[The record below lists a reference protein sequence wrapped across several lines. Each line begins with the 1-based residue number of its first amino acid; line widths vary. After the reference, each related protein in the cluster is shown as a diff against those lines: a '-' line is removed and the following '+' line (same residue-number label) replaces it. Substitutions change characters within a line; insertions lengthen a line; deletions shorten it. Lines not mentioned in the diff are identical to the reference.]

1 MKALRDLSEL
11 QLDQTAP
18 FTAQERARIGLR
30 DDDEAGIILPV
41 PPSAGRLSFK
51 HEGRDPDHCYTYRDA
66 TGGVLGDIFRCNAY
80 SGSGKHFQPATFWKG
95 ANGKGAWQ
103 HKSWP
108 SPRPLSLK
116 RKSAS
121 SKISVP
127 RKASRMWKIGETVEA
142 PLAKKPL

>member
-1 MKALRDLSEL
+1 MKALRDLSGL

-66 TGGVLGDIFRCNAY
+66 TGSARR
-80 SGSGKHFQPATFWKG
+80 HF
-95 ANGKGAWQ
+95 
-103 HKSWP
+103 
-108 SPRPLSLK
+108 SL
-116 RKSAS
+116 
-121 SKISVP
+121 
-127 RKASRMWKIGETVEA
+127 
-142 PLAKKPL
+142 